1 MTVARGNRPR
11 QANQSAP
18 AIVAYRIA
26 QPLSVRP
33 RVNQTPPD
41 PRVGPRGEAFLARSI
56 STPVNVLGYT
66 PSARFLFAV
75 AVISDQ
81 TLRGKRIVTATN
93 PVSCVL
99 FVGCILRYE
108 LCSCDFSHVKN
119 FFQLFS
125 GRADEDVG
133 GAMVVKW
140 CGRRDSNRRCE
151 QCATRFPTL
160 RGVAG
165 SHTRPRGYGSPFGAS
180 ATLPAQ
186 QAPFSC
192 AASSSRRAPACFDD
206 NAEGVGV
213 QR

>member
-33 RVNQTPPD
+33 RGYQPPPV

-133 GAMVVKW
+133 GAMVV
-140 CGRRDSNRRCE
+140 
-151 QCATRFPTL
+151 
-160 RGVAG
+160 
-165 SHTRPRGYGSPFGAS
+165 
-180 ATLPAQ
+180 
-186 QAPFSC
+186 
-192 AASSSRRAPACFDD
+192 
-206 NAEGVGV
+206 
-213 QR
+213 